1 MGDLFSLNN
10 SLNDIINNER
20 VNKKL
25 HLLFSPRY
33 YENLGNMARK
43 MKLKHMMKFT
53 KTSWG
58 SAFPAEGLLRCAN
71 FLLTRRE
78 AGELTSISIWRDLKD
93 DDASGAEDV
102 VLIPFLHKDKK
113 NAPCVIVCPGGA
125 YNCVAFHNEGLP
137 VGEELYRRGYQVFVL
152 NYRVCPNLYP
162 KPEQDLVRAIRFVRA
177 NHEKLGVNP
186 DDVMIMGFSAGGH
199 LCGCVGAL
207 YDHIEDPTHRYDHI
221 SAQPNKICLGYGAFS
236 FLEAGEP
243 YCRLY
248 HLGEDA
254 DEETCKTLS
263 VEMLASK
270 DYPKTFIWACED
282 DPVVS
287 VKNSITLAESLKNK
301 NADYELKLYPSGG
314 HGIGTANGTSA
325 SGWMDEMEHF
335 FHK

>member
-1 MGDLFSLNN
+1 MGEFFTLNH
-10 SLNDIINNER
+10 SLNDILNNER

-33 YENLGNMARK
+33 YEQVGTLARK
-43 MKLKHMMKFT
+43 MKLKHMVKFS

-58 SAFPAEGLLRCAN
+58 SPFPAEGLLHCAN
-71 FLLTRRE
+71 FLISRRE
-78 AGELTSISIWRDLKD
+78 AGELTSISIWRDEE
-93 DDASGAEDV
+93 GTEDV

-125 YNCVAFHNEGLP
+125 YNCVAFHNEGIP
-137 VGEELYRRGYQVFVL
+137 VGEELFNRGYQVLVL
-152 NYRVCPNLYP
+152 NYRVRPNLYP

-186 DDVMIMGFSAGGH
+186 DDVTIMGFSAGGH

-221 SAQPNKICLGYGAFS
+221 SARPNKICLGYGALS
-236 FLEAGEP
+236 FLEEGEI
-243 YCRLY
+243 YCRQY

-254 DEETCKTLS
+254 NEEKCRTLS
-263 VEMLASK
+263 VEMLTSK

-287 VKNSITLAESLKNK
+287 VKNSKQMAESLKNK
-301 NADYELKLYPSGG
+301 NADFEMKIYPSGG
-314 HGIGTANGTSA
+314 HGIGPAKGTSA
-325 SGWMDEMEHF
+325 CGWIDDMEAF
-335 FHK
+335 FEGTKE